1 MRLSAVLW
9 LMAAPAWAD
18 PAPPYPML
26 LRQSLD
32 RAPALLEQAANE
44 RAARGDARQAR
55 AWPNPS
61 AGVEVENLGA
71 RRTDGDAS
79 LRQTTFTLTQPF
91 EIGGKRS
98 ARIAA
103 GEAGVAAAAA
113 QGLQSRIDY
122 AAALAIAYAS
132 AEAAQQ
138 RLTLA
143 DEDVGRATA
152 DRRAADA
159 LVKAGKEANLRLAQ
173 AQASLSASTATREGA
188 AADLAEALASLSA
201 LAGVRQPY
209 SAVPPALLADARPKP
224 TIGPSIDASP
234 AVAAAQAQRDAL
246 AAQVRVAR
254 TSAIPDI
261 GLSGGVR
268 RFGGVDDTAFV
279 VGVSASIPLFDRNA
293 GAIAAAKERQNAAEQ
308 RLAAAR
314 LQADAARNA
323 ALIQAGAADARLK
336 AAAESEAAAAE
347 AYRLARI
354 GYDSGKSPLV
364 DLLVMRKAL
373 SDAKALT
380 IDARLARVRAL
391 AALAR
396 ADGRLAF
403 GDD

>member
-1 MRLSAVLW
+1 MLW
-9 LMAAPAWAD
+9 LLAAPAWAD
-18 PAPPYPML
+18 PAPPYSML

-32 RAPALLEQAANE
+32 RAPTLLEQAANE

-71 RRTDGDAS
+71 RKTDGDVS
-79 LRQTTFTLTQPF
+79 QRQTTFTLTQPF

-103 GEAGVAAAAA
+103 GEAGIAAAEA
-113 QGLQSRIDY
+113 QGRQIRVDY
-122 AAALAIAYAS
+122 AAALAVAYAT

-138 RLTLA
+138 RLALA
-143 DEDVGRATA
+143 NEDVGRAGE
-152 DRRAADA
+152 DRRAAEA
-159 LVKAGKEANLRLAQ
+159 LVKAGKEASLRLAQ
-173 AQASLSASTATREGA
+173 AQASLSAATAAREGA
-188 AADLAEALASLSA
+188 AADLAEALANLSA
-201 LAGVRQPY
+201 LAGMAQPY
-209 SAVPPALLADARPKP
+209 SAVTPALLVDARPRP
-224 TIGPSIDASP
+224 AIGPSLDASP
-234 AVAAAQAQRDAL
+234 AIAAAQAQRDAL

-254 TSAIPDI
+254 TSSIPDI

-279 VGVSASIPLFDRNA
+279 VGVSASIPLFDRHA
-293 GAIAAAKERQNAAEQ
+293 GAIAAAKERQSAAEQ

-314 LQADAARNA
+314 LQADAARNG
-323 ALIQAGAADARLK
+323 ALIQASAADARLK
-336 AAAESEAAAAE
+336 AAADSEAAATE

-354 GYDSGKSPLV
+354 GYESGKTSLV

-373 SDAKALT
+373 SDARTLT

-396 ADGRLAF
+396 ADGQLAF
-403 GDD
+403 GDH